1 MQQFS
6 AMPFS
11 FCDRDGVCNYASRT
25 ATSYWLSTPQAKP
38 MMPLTS
44 YSQILPYIS
53 RLVCARMT
61 SNSDSTRGLGVSHCV
76 SFVNRISDVN
86 G

>member
-11 FCDRDGVCNYASRT
+11 FCDREGVCNYASRT

-44 YSQILPYIS
+44 YSQILPYI
-53 RLVCARMT
+53 
-61 SNSDSTRGLGVSHCV
+61 
-76 SFVNRISDVN
+76 
-86 G
+86 